1 MIRQFQTG
9 LALRIANPN
18 SAAEGLLRG
27 QEEFLAVPRVGLRT
41 AAQNDDVPRGAL
53 GGLDDAKSILVA
65 APGCVTDQDESFGRA
80 LGAGRLEE
88 AERFPEA
95 ITAPRFSVS
104 WDSSAAPYSERGI

>member
-41 AAQNDDVPRGAL
+41 AAHNDDVPRGAL
-53 GGLDDAKSILVA
+53 GGLDGAKSILVA
-65 APGCVTDQDESFGRA
+65 ALGYVTDQDESAGRA

-88 AERFPEA
+88 AARFPEGIA
-95 ITAPRFSVS
+95 APLFSAP
-104 WDSSAAPYSERGI
+104 WASSAAPCSERGL